1 MELALREPVPVSVDA
16 DNIRHPYSGV
26 WDSFFDS
33 PEFRCASLRAILLC
47 TSGAF
52 PETKQVLLG
61 TSASTLSFGVIMSKA
76 FTREEND
83 GPDIPDLPPLIS
95 TLAPGA
101 KNYITAAG
109 AQKLRDDLRQLVEIA
124 RPGLANSSDDPDA
137 KPQLARLDQR
147 IMQLEESL
155 QSLEIIAPPDGPAD
169 SVRFG
174 ATVTVRESDGSEATY
189 RIVGVDEMD
198 IDRGW
203 VSWQSPIA
211 KALLNGK
218 RGQRI
223 RFKFPSGEETLEILD
238 IRYE

>member
-1 MELALREPVPVSVDA
+1 
-16 DNIRHPYSGV
+16 
-26 WDSFFDS
+26 
-33 PEFRCASLRAILLC
+33 
-47 TSGAF
+47 
-52 PETKQVLLG
+52 
-61 TSASTLSFGVIMSKA
+61 MSKA

-101 KNYITAAG
+101 K
-109 AQKLRDDLRQLVEIA
+109 KLRDELRQLVEIT
-124 RPGLANSSDDPDA
+124 RPSLASSSDDPDA
-137 KPQLARLDQR
+137 KRQLMRLDQR

-155 QSLEIIAPPDGPAD
+155 QSSEIIAPPDGLAD
-169 SVRFG
+169 SVKFG
-174 ATVTVRESDGSEATY
+174 ASVTVRESDGNEATY

-198 IDRGW
+198 LDRGW